1 MGKDPETIR
10 REIEETREEM
20 GDTGEALGN
29 KADVKGR
36 ARGAVQERKEAVM
49 SEVGLAGDKVS
60 ESTPSGEDVRQ
71 GAKRAAGIAQENPL
85 GLAIGALAGGFL
97 AGLLIPST
105 KIEDERIGPMADEVK
120 DRAREAGQQAIE
132 HGKEAAQDVASSAT
146 EQVQEVA
153 QNTAEHA
160 KEAAKSTAQ
169 EAGDAA
175 RQQAGEVSQAGDGHS
190 GDTSPA
196 GQTAGAPTGGT
207 PGGAA

>member
-20 GDTGEALGN
+20 GDTVDALGN

-36 ARGAVQERKEAVM
+36 AKGAVQDRRDAVM
-49 SEVGLAGDKVS
+49 SKIGMAGDKVS
-60 ESTPSGEDVRQ
+60 DRAPSGEDVRL
-71 GAKRAAGIAQENPL
+71 GTKRAAGIAQENPL

-105 KIEDERIGPMADEVK
+105 KVEDERIGPMADEVK
-120 DRAREAGQQAIE
+120 DRARQAGQQAIE

-160 KEAAKSTAQ
+160 KEAARSTAQ
-169 EAGDAA
+169 GAGDAA
-175 RQQAGEVSQAGDGHS
+175 RQQASEVGDG
-190 GDTSPA
+190 GDG
-196 GQTAGAPTGGT
+196 GQTAGAPGSRPGT
-207 PGGAA
+207 VA